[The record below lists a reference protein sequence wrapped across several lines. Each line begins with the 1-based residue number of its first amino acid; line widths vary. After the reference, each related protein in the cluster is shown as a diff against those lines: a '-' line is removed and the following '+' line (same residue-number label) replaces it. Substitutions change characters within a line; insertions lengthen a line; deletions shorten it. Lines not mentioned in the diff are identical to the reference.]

1 MRQALVYR
9 KDVLA
14 GVLTENEGEY
24 TFVYDS
30 GYLQIDDAKA
40 ISLTM
45 PLQKEAFVSP
55 VLFPFFDG
63 LIPEDGFLMWHFA
76 TPTLVFLTACR
87 FCCCVAKI
95 V

>member
-30 GYLQIDDAKA
+30 GYLQSDDYQQLPEVED
-40 ISLTM
+40 LTM
-45 PLQKEAFVSP
+45 HLAE
-55 VLFPFFDG
+55 
-63 LIPEDGFLMWHFA
+63 
-76 TPTLVFLTACR
+76 
-87 FCCCVAKI
+87 VARISTVPQMKRL
-95 V
+95 